1 MLSRKNL
8 IYLVFSLIILFS
20 VVLSIINFT
29 KNSKNDIF
37 VADTQKIFNE
47 FKMTKET
54 KKTGDVI
61 INKMKYRLDSLYKAL
76 NNSKSAIDKSQ
87 IVKQIVQNSPQVEDF
102 ISNNLLNYSQYAK
115 LIRPEIE
122 KTLCKNVELGSIVT
136 ALGRL
141 KSHIKTHRNV
151 KFKVLDIA
159 IKYPITLFAIPNTNA
174 ETLIYN
180 QIQLELPVSRNNF
193 VNFIRGN
200 HEAILCINSAY
211 SQLVL
216 SKLKTNYTVQS
227 DLSAISLRFLEDQ
240 LLENTGIY
248 YTILKSLAWSNI
260 PFVEII
266 STYTELTLIVKNS
279 YSQQVLECLSVFL
292 KK

>member
-1 MLSRKNL
+1 M
-8 IYLVFSLIILFS
+8 IS
-20 VVLSIINFT
+20 V
-29 KNSKNDIF
+29 
-37 VADTQKIFNE
+37 
-47 FKMTKET
+47 
-54 KKTGDVI
+54 
-61 INKMKYRLDSLYKAL
+61 
-76 NNSKSAIDKSQ
+76 SQ

-115 LIRPEIE
+115 MIRPEIE
-122 KTLCKNVELGSIVT
+122 KTLCKNIELGSIVT

-141 KSHIKTHRNV
+141 KTHIKTHRNV

-159 IKYPITLFAIPNTNA
+159 IKYPITLFAIPNTDIEA
-174 ETLIYN
+174 LAYT
-180 QIQLELPVSRNNF
+180 QIQQELAQKQQNKNNF

-200 HEAILCINSAY
+200 HEAILCVNSAY
-211 SQLVL
+211 SELVL
-216 SKLKTNYTVQS
+216 TKLNTIYVVQD
-227 DLSAISLRFLEDQ
+227 DLSAISLRFSDEQ
-240 LLENTGIY
+240 ILENTGIY
-248 YTILKSLAWSNI
+248 YTILKSLAWSSI